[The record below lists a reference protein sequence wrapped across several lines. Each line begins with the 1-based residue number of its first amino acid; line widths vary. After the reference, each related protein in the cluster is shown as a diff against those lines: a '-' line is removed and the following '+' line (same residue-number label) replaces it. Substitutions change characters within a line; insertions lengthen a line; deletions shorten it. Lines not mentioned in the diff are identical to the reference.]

1 MDTIRTES
9 FSHIKV
15 KNALNIFQT
24 GSLIPKEHQIITVL
38 EKKYG
43 KDLPL
48 KNNGV
53 PSFAFSANKVID
65 PNATGNKEDIE
76 PFILRTYDYPK
87 TNQFDG
93 YSGTSSCTMV
103 EAMAATSCQPPAL
116 DRVKIE
122 VDGETKNLCDGVVLC
137 TCPLPIAIGEA
148 MKLYP
153 TRPLGVILSLGF
165 MSDESDLIYRT
176 LETTR
181 LVHPQLHFQRI
192 APTKIMESFS
202 VIESDIDDIA
212 IMEQQVKDYV
222 RNTPRVKNAL
232 KVTIEKLFEEDKDRN
247 LTSQDLT
254 LQTQSSMSQL
264 KNCLR
269 QSVALSSFNP
279 YENAREQVTKF
290 LKSRRNF
297 YANYKGHSS
306 VERLDLKNRFVK
318 TKSTRF
324 SPIDKSHKNSS
335 SLKRRLFKS
344 VYKTDAG
351 NDDTKY
357 SFSSIDESENE
368 EEDTSK
374 GKSRKFKF
382 YYFLLGA
389 FIVSFALLILRLL
402 FGVDYIYPEGYDKV
416 DLIGKMALAVV
427 VLTIFPSL
435 QNNARLS
442 KLMMNITGGIV
453 GLVIHLTVYS
463 LLSE

>member
-1 MDTIRTES
+1 M
-9 FSHIKV
+9 
-15 KNALNIFQT
+15 
-24 GSLIPKEHQIITVL
+24 
-38 EKKYG
+38 
-43 KDLPL
+43 
-48 KNNGV
+48 
-53 PSFAFSANKVID
+53 ID

-165 MSDESDLIYRT
+165 MSDESDFIYRT

-232 KVTIEKLFEEDKDRN
+232 KVTIEKLFELDKKRN

-254 LQTQSSMSQL
+254 LQTQSSISQL
-264 KNCLR
+264 KNTLR
-269 QSVALSSFNP
+269 QSLAP
-279 YENAREQVTKF
+279 YENEREQVTKF

-297 YANYKGHSS
+297 YANYKGHSIA
-306 VERLDLKNRFVK
+306 ERQHLKHHFAK

-324 SPIDKSHKNSS
+324 SPIDESHKNRS
-335 SLKRRLFKS
+335 SLKRRFFKS
-344 VYKTDAG
+344 IHKTNAG
-351 NDDTKY
+351 NNDIKY
-357 SFSSIDESENE
+357 SSIDESES

-374 GKSRKFKF
+374 GKSRKFKL
-382 YYFLLGA
+382 YHFLLGA
-389 FIVSFALLILRLL
+389 YIVSFALLILRLL

-416 DLIGKMALAVV
+416 DLIGTMAVV
-427 VLTIFPSL
+427 VLTIFAWL
-435 QNNARLS
+435 QNNARLC
-442 KLMMNITGGIV
+442 KLMMVAIGGIV
-453 GLVIHLTVYS
+453 GLVTHRMVYS